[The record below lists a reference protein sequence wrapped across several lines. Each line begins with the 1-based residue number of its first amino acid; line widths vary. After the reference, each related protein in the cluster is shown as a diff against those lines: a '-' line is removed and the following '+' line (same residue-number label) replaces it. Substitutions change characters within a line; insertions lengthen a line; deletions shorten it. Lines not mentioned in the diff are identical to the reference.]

1 MEANQE
7 LPSWLEV
14 LGVEARGQYGG
25 RRSTQNG
32 GGRFGPS
39 KDVRLES
46 GGQSSIDRMRSGWS
60 GPPGSRMEINGGGSY
75 KVSNGSQDWWDS

>member
-14 LGVEARGQYGG
+14 LGVDARGQYGG
-25 RRSTQNG
+25 RRSAQN

-46 GGQSSIDRMRSGWS
+46 GGQTSIDRMRSGWS
-60 GPPGSRMEINGGGSY
+60 GPPGSRMDTNGGGSY
-75 KVSNGSQDWWDS
+75 TVSNGSHDWWGS